1 LGLVRVRVRRVRV
14 RRVRV
19 RSEVLERLALRV
31 SAMLGGR
38 DGRRRERA
46 AHLG

>member
-1 LGLVRVRVRRVRV
+1 MGLVRVRVRRVWV

-19 RSEVLERLALRV
+19 RGEVLERLALRV

-38 DGRRRERA
+38 DGRCRERA
-46 AHLG
+46 AHLR

>member
-1 LGLVRVRVRRVRV
+1 MGLVRVRVSRVWV

-19 RSEVLERLALRV
+19 RGEVLERLALRV
-31 SAMLGGR
+31 CAVLGRR